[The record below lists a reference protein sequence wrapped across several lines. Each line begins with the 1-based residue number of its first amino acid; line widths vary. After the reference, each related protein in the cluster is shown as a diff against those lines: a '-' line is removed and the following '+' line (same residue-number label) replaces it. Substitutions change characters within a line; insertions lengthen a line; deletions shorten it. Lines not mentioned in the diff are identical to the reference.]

1 MTELGFATR
10 AIHTHPPKAEL
21 GGEAIA
27 TPIHQTASFSFEDP
41 EHLAAAIHRPL
52 EGYAYSRLSNPTI
65 AALERAVADL
75 ESTDGALAFASGMAA
90 IHTALISLLA
100 AGDHVVAPASLYGGT
115 FQVLRH
121 VLPRFG
127 VNATFVDRTDPEAWQ
142 AAVRPETKVIY
153 TETIGNPTL
162 SVPDLTA
169 LSEIAQGAGA
179 RLLVDS
185 TFATPRLCR
194 PLEHGADLVLHSAT
208 KYLGGHGDLIAGMIA
223 GSRELIEEIRPFAV
237 DTGGVMAPFVAWLI
251 LRGLKTLAL
260 RVDRHSDA
268 ALEIAR
274 FLEAHPKVERVHYPG
289 LASHPDHARAARTL
303 GGRFGGVLAFDVG
316 SREAGR
322 GLIRRIRLIKR
333 AASIGDVHSL
343 IIQPAESSHRQLSA
357 EELRAAQ
364 ITEGFVRI
372 SVGLE
377 EPADLVR
384 DLDQALS
391 SS

>member
-1 MTELGFATR
+1 
-10 AIHTHPPKAEL
+10 
-21 GGEAIA
+21 
-27 TPIHQTASFSFEDP
+27 
-41 EHLAAAIHRPL
+41 
-52 EGYAYSRLSNPTI
+52 
-65 AALERAVADL
+65 
-75 ESTDGALAFASGMAA
+75 
-90 IHTALISLLA
+90 
-100 AGDHVVAPASLYGGT
+100 
-115 FQVLRH
+115 
-121 VLPRFG
+121 
-127 VNATFVDRTDPEAWQ
+127 
-142 AAVRPETKVIY
+142 
-153 TETIGNPTL
+153 
-162 SVPDLTA
+162 
-169 LSEIAQGAGA
+169 
-179 RLLVDS
+179 
-185 TFATPRLCR
+185 
-194 PLEHGADLVLHSAT
+194 
-208 KYLGGHGDLIAGMIA
+208 MIA

-316 SREAGR
+316 SREVGK
-322 GLIRRIRLIKR
+322 GLIRRIGLIKR

-343 IIQPAESSHRQLSA
+343 IIQPAETSHRQLSA

-377 EPADLVR
+377 EPADLIR

-391 SS
+391 GS